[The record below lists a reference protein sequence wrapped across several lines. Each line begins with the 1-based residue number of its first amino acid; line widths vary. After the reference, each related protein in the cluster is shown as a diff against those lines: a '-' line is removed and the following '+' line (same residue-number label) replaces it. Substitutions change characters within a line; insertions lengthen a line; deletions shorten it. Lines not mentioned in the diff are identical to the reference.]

1 MLKYSLSG
9 SLWKWA
15 DFLIHK
21 ALRQHRKF
29 VCVFIDF
36 FLFSQRLRD
45 TVFVEDVSFYW
56 LQLYNIIIAIIN
68 LPQISKRTLIKN
80 ILLCCKNLPKLKTQW
95 KTGVLLLHI
104 TMGQKGNPRTE
115 TSKRKHKNSLQV
127 ILLVCRNNY
136 GKEDTILS
144 FINKLSVIYFCF
156 LLFSKWLN
164 HNFIF
169 FTAYVKDYT
178 HVSN

>member
-1 MLKYSLSG
+1 MYL
-9 SLWKWA
+9 
-15 DFLIHK
+15 
-21 ALRQHRKF
+21 
-29 VCVFIDF
+29 FIDF
-36 FLFSQRLRD
+36 FLIFTKTEGHSLCGRCFILL
-45 TVFVEDVSFYW
+45 TAA
-56 LQLYNIIIAIIN
+56 LNIIIAIIN
-68 LPQISKRTLIKN
+68 FPQISKRTLIKN

-115 TSKRKHKNSLQV
+115 TSKSKHKNYLQV

-144 FINKLSVIYFCF
+144 FISKLSVIYFCF
-156 LLFSKWLN
+156 LLFSKWHSKWLN

-169 FTAYVKDYT
+169 LLHMLKIIHMFQIKKMT
-178 HVSN
+178 

>member
-1 MLKYSLSG
+1 MLDRRNEIVHNCDYDG
-9 SLWKWA
+9 
-15 DFLIHK
+15 
-21 ALRQHRKF
+21 
-29 VCVFIDF
+29 
-36 FLFSQRLRD
+36 
-45 TVFVEDVSFYW
+45 
-56 LQLYNIIIAIIN
+56 
-68 LPQISKRTLIKN
+68 
-80 ILLCCKNLPKLKTQW
+80 
-95 KTGVLLLHI
+95 
-104 TMGQKGNPRTE
+104 
-115 TSKRKHKNSLQV
+115 KNSLQV

>member
-1 MLKYSLSG
+1 
-9 SLWKWA
+9 
-15 DFLIHK
+15 
-21 ALRQHRKF
+21 
-29 VCVFIDF
+29 
-36 FLFSQRLRD
+36 
-45 TVFVEDVSFYW
+45 
-56 LQLYNIIIAIIN
+56 
-68 LPQISKRTLIKN
+68 
-80 ILLCCKNLPKLKTQW
+80 
-95 KTGVLLLHI
+95 
-104 TMGQKGNPRTE
+104 MGQKGNPRTE

-144 FINKLSVIYFCF
+144 FINKLSVINFCF